1 MWLDAGVHDIINEL
15 FVQLTGSTSSAG
27 SVQFSSVQLVW
38 CERRFDLSTSR
49 DADDV
54 GFQFPGMQTRPRP
67 VDYTRSWLQ
76 TRRRL
81 GIRTVADRL
90 HVATSRII
98 AGNRTIGRRV
108 KTTAGVDAKPVGEYL
123 SLGTQNEQPEN
134 IQGGP
139 KNGATDSWPY
149 FYQVLTDLENFFT
162 GCWILKIQPHLAYVA
177 ILPRETLM
185 SAKEAINDE
194 LQGSVLCS
202 YIFKV
207 WCGC

>member
-1 MWLDAGVHDIINEL
+1 MWTAL
-15 FVQLTGSTSSAG
+15 
-27 SVQFSSVQLVW
+27 
-38 CERRFDLSTSR
+38 DLSTSR
-49 DADDV
+49 DAYDV

-123 SLGTQNEQPEN
+123 SLGTQVRTEERTTWKHTGWAKKRGHRLMTIFLPSLNRFKE
-134 IQGGP
+134 
-139 KNGATDSWPY
+139 
-149 FYQVLTDLENFFT
+149 FFH
-162 GCWILKIQPHLAYVA
+162 WILDTKNPTAPCICCYT
-177 ILPRETLM
+177 TLWN
-185 SAKEAINDE
+185 INVSKAS
-194 LQGSVLCS
+194 Q
-202 YIFKV
+202 
-207 WCGC
+207 